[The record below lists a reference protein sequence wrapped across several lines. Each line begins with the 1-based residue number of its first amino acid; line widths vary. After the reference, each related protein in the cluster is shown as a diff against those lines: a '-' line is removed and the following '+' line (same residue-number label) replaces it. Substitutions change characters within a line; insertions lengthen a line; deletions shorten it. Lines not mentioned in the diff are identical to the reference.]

1 MTVMSMETSFLNWI
15 FLKLCLLHSSVIVMK
30 LHSELSPHLNQK
42 AADICIPTITTI
54 EVDLEKMAAA
64 AVEIIMKK
72 LSQPDYTEGRRVIG
86 GKLIQKNSVLYIGNN

>member
-1 MTVMSMETSFLNWI
+1 MYDNFTVSN
-15 FLKLCLLHSSVIVMK
+15 
-30 LHSELSPHLNQK
+30 
-42 AADICIPTITTI
+42 ICIPTITTI